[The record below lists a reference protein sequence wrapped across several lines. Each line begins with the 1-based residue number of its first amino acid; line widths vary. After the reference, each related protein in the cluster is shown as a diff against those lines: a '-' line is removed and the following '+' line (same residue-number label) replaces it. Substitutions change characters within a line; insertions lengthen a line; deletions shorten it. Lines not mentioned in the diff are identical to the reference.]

1 MKRNHFSGLL
11 FCMLFVSAALVIPLH
26 AQKKASP
33 APKGQAPAP
42 KKEVLPNNPFS
53 KIHKELDAAVKA
65 GAESSSQRRKLRNRL
80 DYLAKKLE
88 SQLKNKLEVLETK
101 KRHLEG
107 RLMVCPSGKKEAV
120 KKQIAAVEKQIELY
134 KNTADQEKYKALIE
148 KKVKELTSS
157 SSSSKA
163 RKDKKDKKSKKSK
176 KSKKK

>member
-1 MKRNHFSGLL
+1 MERRKPPIKVLIPGRVFRSEGDATHSPMFHQMEG
-11 FCMLFVSAALVIPLH
+11 LVIDKNL
-26 AQKKASP
+26 SVRDLY
-33 APKGQAPAP
+33 G
-42 KKEVLPNNPFS
+42 V
-53 KIHKELDAAVKA
+53 
-65 GAESSSQRRKLRNRL
+65 L